1 MNFFIFIISFIFAGF
16 SIIAFHFMLT
26 ICSAILFYLYG
37 LKLKE
42 LIKGYVKVTLFIILS
57 EKN

>member
-1 MNFFIFIISFIFAGF
+1 MNFFIFIISFIFVEF
-16 SIIAFHFMLT
+16 SIIAVHSILT
-26 ICSAILFYLYG
+26 ICSTILFYLYG

-42 LIKGYVKVTLFIILS
+42 LIKDYVKVTLFIILS